1 MKQNYKFLSN
11 WAVKIFSFILA
22 VLVVLLVEFS
32 NITGR
37 TVTIPVSVLLPGN
50 GLVPESLVPETVDV
64 VIKGSES
71 IIYLVDPSEIKAY
84 ADFSGVEEAGITRVP
99 VVLDFDEDV
108 YSKDSIAVKADPSSL
123 RILFSTG
130 GGNG

>member
-84 ADFSGVEEAGITRVP
+84 ADFSEVDEPGIARVP
-99 VVLDFDEDV
+99 VMLEYDHDIFTSDGL
-108 YSKDSIAVKADPSSL
+108 AVSASPSTV
-123 RILFSTG
+123 RILFETPV
-130 GGNG
+130 